1 MQTSCWCGLG
11 KSQKQNCPG
20 PPGLTGHLVRAGS
33 CCLPL
38 RAEQRGL
45 GQRLGLRCT
54 REVEVQGWRGPWE
67 TPGDRRGPAAQEG
80 ERWPPPGLHF
90 TDTRWTWL
98 SVGSGERV
106 RAGARGSPEM
116 VLLAP
121 EEEMGG
127 RDRDGLRGRRRQL
140 ASWRPPCPPPPLGG
154 DQPSSPTVCQVE
166 SRGREDGG
174 SGSAGCPPGRK
185 QSPRRE
191 RRQLSWKGALQWLF
205 SSCFPGDLVLGPL
218 RTAVMVPSPQL
229 LQLG

>member
-67 TPGDRRGPAAQEG
+67 IPGDRRGPAAQEG

-140 ASWRPPCPPPPLGG
+140 ASWRPPCPPPHWEVTNPPPQQSARWRVGEGRTEAVGARGVL
-154 DQPSSPTVCQVE
+154 QAE
-166 SRGREDGG
+166 SKAPAGREG
-174 SGSAGCPPGRK
+174 S
-185 QSPRRE
+185 
-191 RRQLSWKGALQWLF
+191 
-205 SSCFPGDLVLGPL
+205 
-218 RTAVMVPSPQL
+218 
-229 LQLG
+229 